1 MRDMALL
8 NIQAKTVIRR
18 SMKTYVV
25 LVSILLISCS
35 AEKSPSD
42 NGQNSASESAQNAG
56 TDSLEIDVSDDFVT
70 GQFDFTTHDD
80 FTEVDPQDANK
91 EVYLHKDTYD
101 SFRAMSDSAKK
112 DGISLIIVS
121 GTRNFGSQK
130 SIWDRKWNAS
140 TASSDLEKAMD
151 ILEYSSM
158 PMTSRHHWGTDID
171 INNLNNSYFEE
182 GQGKEE
188 YDWLKEHA
196 NDFGF
201 YQPYSDKSINGRT
214 GYNEEK
220 WHWSYLPL
228 ASKYLIYYNR
238 HITNEDIDGFKG
250 SELATEIDMVKNYV
264 NGVSVKVLKY
274 RE

>member
-1 MRDMALL
+1 MRTFIFL
-8 NIQAKTVIRR
+8 I
-18 SMKTYVV
+18 
-25 LVSILLISCS
+25 SILLISCS
-35 AEKSPSD
+35 AEQSPSND
-42 NGQNSASESAQNAG
+42 AEVSSSEEAQTEAS
-56 TDSLEIDVSDDFVT
+56 DSLQVDVSEEFVT
-70 GQFDFTTHDD
+70 GQFDFRTHED
-80 FTEVDPQDANK
+80 FVEVDPQDANK
-91 EVYLHKDTYD
+91 EVYLHEETYQA
-101 SFRAMSDSAKK
+101 FQAMADSAQK

-121 GTRNFGSQK
+121 GARNFEYQK
-130 SIWDRKWNAS
+130 AIWDRKWNES
-140 TASSDLEKAMD
+140 TAETGLEKAQG

-201 YQPYSDKSINGRT
+201 YQPYTEKSLNGRT

-220 WHWSYLPL
+220 WHWSYMPL
-228 ASKYLIYYNR
+228 ASQYLIYYNR
-238 HITNEDIDGFKG
+238 HITNEEIDGFQG
-250 SELATEIDMVKNYV
+250 AELATEIDMVQNYV
-264 NGVSVKVLKY
+264 NGVSVDVLNY